1 MKEQEAIPPKYPQP
15 RSCDGNSVL
24 LQQATN
30 HGFIRD
36 VSPRAIA
43 IVAILLAAAW
53 GVRETWS
60 NNYRLADAEF
70 YASALKSSSVDKPGM
85 QNDPD
90 EMIAK
95 YYLSLSEDFRRATVY
110 MSFAAAYLMVSV
122 LLFLAAYVMAGRSKI
137 AWRKSAK
144 ACFCLAIIFLALSSV
159 AISYKYSIIRAGSFP
174 PYEVL
179 SWQLAEFFGGRAPV
193 LPLLAPSH
201 LTRSCTVQTVIV
213 SHKDFRDYL
222 SGLDSNKDLVNLARV
237 VGWNASSC

>member
-1 MKEQEAIPPKYPQP
+1 MIGP
-15 RSCDGNSVL
+15 RF
-24 LQQATN
+24 LQQPAN
-30 HGFIRD
+30 RDFIRD
-36 VSPRAIA
+36 VSPQAIA

-70 YASALKSSSVDKPGM
+70 YASALKSSSVDRAGV

-95 YYLSLSEDFRRATVY
+95 YYLSLSEDFRRAAVY

-122 LLFLAAYVMAGRSKI
+122 LLFLAAYVMAGRSKR
-137 AWRKSAK
+137 AWREFART
-144 ACFCLAIIFLALSSV
+144 CFCLAIVFLALSSV
-159 AISYKYSIIRAGSFP
+159 AISYKYSPMRAGSCP
-174 PYEVL
+174 PYEIM
-179 SWQLAEFFGGRAPV
+179 SWQLAEFFGEKAPV

-201 LTRSCTVQTVIV
+201 LTRSCAVESVIA

-222 SGLDSNKDLVNLARV
+222 AGLDFNKDLINLGRA